1 MKARRSKG
9 ARLAK
14 SFRGAGGRIALI
26 FFTLLA
32 LVLLAVSRLE
42 PRFLE
47 QGRVAALDASAP
59 LLQLVAYPVSLFNR
73 GLAWTENLLYVHREN
88 ERLRADNAALL
99 QWQTAAQQLMV
110 ENARLRALLHIRD
123 VRAEPVATG
132 RVIGQSGGNF
142 VRSVVLNVGEDDGV
156 RRGHMASDVNGIVG
170 RVIGTGRKSSRVLLL
185 TDLNSRIPVK
195 VLPADVNAILAGN
208 NDDQPV
214 LIFLPGGVTINVGDW
229 VVTTGH
235 GGIFPP
241 DMPVGRI
248 AAIPAGADPR
258 VEPAADL
265 TRLDYLRIFAY
276 TPPEAPA
283 GNAAPPK
290 TPEVLT
296 EPGSAEVPEAAE
308 PTPPAQPAT
317 PAPAPDAGA
326 AGDAEPE
333 DAEDG
338 YFE

>member
-14 SFRGAGGRIALI
+14 SFRGAGGRISLI
-26 FFTLLA
+26 VFTLLA

-47 QGRVAALDASAP
+47 QSRAVALSAGAP
-59 LLQLVAYPVSLFNR
+59 VLNVVAYPVGLFNR
-73 GLAWTENLLYVHREN
+73 GLAWTENVVYVYREN
-88 ERLRADNAALL
+88 RRLRENNESLS
-99 QWQTAAQQLMV
+99 QWQAVAQQLMV
-110 ENARLRALLHIRD
+110 ENARLRALLQIREI
-123 VRAEPVATG
+123 RAEPVATG
-132 RVIGQSGGNF
+132 RVIGQSSGNF
-142 VRSVVLNVGEDDGV
+142 VRSVVLNVGEEDGV
-156 RRGHMASDVNGIVG
+156 RRGHMASDVHGIVG
-170 RVIGTGRKSSRVLLL
+170 RVIGTGRQSSRVLLL

-195 VLPADVNAILAGN
+195 VLPSDVNAILAGN

-214 LIFLPGGVTINVGDW
+214 LIFVPGGVTINVGDW

-248 AAIPAGADPR
+248 ASIPAGADPK
-258 VEPAADL
+258 VEPAADF

-276 TPPEAPA
+276 DPPPAPA
-283 GNAAPPK
+283 GMAAPPN

-296 EPGSAEVPEAAE
+296 EPGSAEVPEAE
-308 PTPPAQPAT
+308 PAPTEAA
-317 PAPAPDAGA
+317 PAPATDSEAP
-326 AGDAEPE
+326 AEPE
-333 DAEDG
+333 AESG